1 MKVIADGDLLE
12 LITTGKNRRYREVER
27 NNDLLSGLKKAVAI
41 MLSVNNAQELKTFSY
56 LHYEKLKYEYS
67 GLSSVRLNNRFV
79 HRLIFEEFEDSIS
92 LKLIEIDA
100 THYGNK

>member
-56 LHYEKLKYEYS
+56 LHY
-67 GLSSVRLNNRFV
+67 
-79 HRLIFEEFEDSIS
+79 
-92 LKLIEIDA
+92 
-100 THYGNK
+100 

>member
-1 MKVIADGDLLE
+1 MRVIADGDLLE

>member
-67 GLSSVRLNNRFV
+67 GLPSVRLNNRFV